1 VSAALTTEGLKGG
14 WIFFA
19 MRSLKSIC
27 LEKKGWALIDSAR
40 SHRDGWQGASEEA
53 GEKRS
58 RVGANLVREL
68 ERVRKDLG
76 GQKTVRKD
84 SRNKPGKG
92 QTFCTSRWC
101 SQSKKGGRH

>member
-1 VSAALTTEGLKGG
+1 MLGKEEVGLDRLGTVHTET
-14 WIFFA
+14 
-19 MRSLKSIC
+19 
-27 LEKKGWALIDSAR
+27 
-40 SHRDGWQGASEEA
+40 DGRVASEEA

-92 QTFCTSRWC
+92 QTFWYISLVF
-101 SQSKKGGRH
+101 SE